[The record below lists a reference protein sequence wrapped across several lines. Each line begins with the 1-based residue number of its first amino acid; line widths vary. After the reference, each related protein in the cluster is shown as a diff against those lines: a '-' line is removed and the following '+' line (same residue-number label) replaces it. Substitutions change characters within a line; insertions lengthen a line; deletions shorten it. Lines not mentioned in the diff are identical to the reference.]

1 MGLLLLLTSTLLFSS
16 FHSGTALNADLK
28 ITSVDLSVEPSDEVS
43 RGTNVTLRCK
53 GKVLTSR
60 MDALIRVYT
69 ISKDDVVIYN
79 KTTSSSEDFL
89 YHLPEARVSNN
100 GKYRCRMHMM
110 GEEMG
115 SQAVRL
121 SVTGMSTP
129 ILQLSKAIVTEGEA
143 VNATCLAPGETG
155 SILFNFYDG
164 SKDIDKMGQSS
175 NPVMFRPKG
184 VGDHV
189 IRCSYSVFVMPDK
202 FSSPQSNAVN
212 LTVKELSVGP
222 VLTISPQD
230 NVYEGDA
237 LKITCSVNDSM
248 KDYPDALLLLSQ
260 GDTLLNS
267 GNTFVHANWIVQA
280 TGPELNVV
288 CRLYVRSAEKVAMKT
303 VSVTELFSVP
313 ILQMSPSEVFQGD
326 SIRLTCTSR
335 ILSYDKLGGEPL
347 IYRLESLTD
356 NMTQANGIFVFKA
369 KKIDFNY
376 TCTVVAKGI
385 KKKSNV
391 LAINPKV
398 PVSAPKI
405 SVHGSAILGKELNI
419 SCLSETGTP
428 PITYTL
434 WKNNKQ
440 DNTVVVQ
447 EFHKPAMFTVLVSEP
462 EQLHE
467 YFCRASNG
475 NREPELSDKL
485 RTAVIVP
492 MTKAYLMVLPTSGDI
507 SEGHSVTLI
516 CSFTGTPPV
525 TVGWYRESDSNSLNL
540 TTTKINTTSYTFILS
555 KKHSDKYYCKA
566 QNRANFVESNR
577 VELEVGMAKWKK
589 LLISGTV
596 ILVVSSLVMMG
607 CVLFIRSRRG
617 RVQREPVSVWSSR
630 KPETGSDDEISTASN
645 DPEVEYTEVVH
656 PRSED
661 PTRSPLRKG
670 TDTVYSELQNSLQG
684 EFTSIKPKTHYLP
697 FIDMSQIIQFNS
709 ILFI

>member
-398 PVSAPKI
+398 
-405 SVHGSAILGKELNI
+405 
-419 SCLSETGTP
+419 
-428 PITYTL
+428 
-434 WKNNKQ
+434 
-440 DNTVVVQ
+440 
-447 EFHKPAMFTVLVSEP
+447 
-462 EQLHE
+462 
-467 YFCRASNG
+467 
-475 NREPELSDKL
+475 
-485 RTAVIVP
+485 
-492 MTKAYLMVLPTSGDI
+492 
-507 SEGHSVTLI
+507 
-516 CSFTGTPPV
+516 
-525 TVGWYRESDSNSLNL
+525 
-540 TTTKINTTSYTFILS
+540 
-555 KKHSDKYYCKA
+555 
-566 QNRANFVESNR
+566 
-577 VELEVGMAKWKK
+577 GMAKWKK

-607 CVLFIRSRRG
+607 CVLFIRSRRGERKPSAELSVKPASPKSDDSLTVTLTHGTEVYNAATG

-684 EFTSIKPKTHYLP
+684 AADHHDYGSAKYMDQNGDQQHDITQHNAEANNYSDLP
-697 FIDMSQIIQFNS
+697 IPVD
-709 ILFI
+709 